1 MAFPLPLPM
10 RRALDLA
17 AEAAA
22 QGEVPVGAVI
32 ARGEEIIAT
41 SANMMLSGNDP
52 TAHAEIVA
60 IRRAAESLGQSRLD
74 GLDLWATLE
83 PCAMCA
89 GAIAHAR
96 IARLYY
102 AADDPKGGAVAHGP
116 RFFQQPTC
124 HHRPEVY
131 AGIGAEEAAAQ
142 LRGFFA
148 ERRAPAADPAETLSS
163 GVQASIRRGDL
174 RR

>member
-1 MAFPLPLPM
+1 MPFPLPLPM

-17 AEAAA
+17 AQAAA
-22 QGEVPVGAVI
+22 SGEVPVGAVI

-41 SANMMLSGNDP
+41 SANMMLAGNDP

-60 IRRAAESLGQSRLD
+60 IRRAAQSLGQSRLD
-74 GLDLWATLE
+74 GLDLWVTLE
-83 PCAMCA
+83 PCTMCA

-131 AGIGAEEAAAQ
+131 PGIGAEEAARQ

-148 ERRAPAADPAETLSS
+148 ERR
-163 GVQASIRRGDL
+163 
-174 RR
+174 

>member
-1 MAFPLPLPM
+1 M

-32 ARGEEIIAT
+32 ARGEEVIAT
-41 SANMMLSGNDP
+41 SANMMLTGNDP

-74 GLDLWATLE
+74 GLDLWVTLE

-96 IARLYY
+96 IGRLYY
-102 AADDPKGGAVAHGP
+102 GADDPKGGAVAHGP
-116 RFFQQPTC
+116 RLFHQPTC

-131 AGIGAEEAAAQ
+131 PGIGAEQAARQ

-148 ERRAPAADPAETLSS
+148 ERRAPLAIS
-163 GVQASIRRGDL
+163 RRV
-174 RR
+174 

>member
-1 MAFPLPLPM
+1 MPFPLPILM

-22 QGEVPVGAVI
+22 KGEVPVGAVI
-32 ARGEEIIAT
+32 ARGEEIVAT
-41 SANMMLSGNDP
+41 SANMMLAVNDP

-74 GLDLWATLE
+74 GLDLWVTLE

-102 AADDPKGGAVAHGP
+102 AADDAKGGAVAHGP

-131 AGIGAEEAAAQ
+131 PGIGAEQAAGQ

-148 ERRAPAADPAETLSS
+148 ERR
-163 GVQASIRRGDL
+163 
-174 RR
+174 

>member
-1 MAFPLPLPM
+1 MPFPLPLPM

-17 AEAAA
+17 AQAAA
-22 QGEVPVGAVI
+22 SGEVPVGAVI

-41 SANMMLSGNDP
+41 SANMMLAGNDP

-74 GLDLWATLE
+74 GLDLWVTLE
-83 PCAMCA
+83 PCTMCA

-131 AGIGAEEAAAQ
+131 PGIGAEEAARQ

-148 ERRAPAADPAETLSS
+148 ERR
-163 GVQASIRRGDL
+163 
-174 RR
+174 